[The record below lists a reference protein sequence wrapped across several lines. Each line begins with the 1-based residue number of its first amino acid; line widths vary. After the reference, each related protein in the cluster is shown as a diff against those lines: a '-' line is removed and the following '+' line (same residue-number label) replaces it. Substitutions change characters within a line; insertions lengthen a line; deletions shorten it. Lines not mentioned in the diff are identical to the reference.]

1 MITFRKQYFFLTAL
15 LFAIE
20 ILIAMFLHD
29 GIIRPY
35 IGDFL
40 VVVLIYCFV
49 RSFLNVSIIIAAIGT
64 LIFAYL
70 VEFLQYLNLVKV
82 LGLQNSKI
90 ANLLIGNLFEWID
103 MLAYTLGIVL
113 VLFLERMR
121 SPGLNSLRTT

>member
-64 LIFAYL
+64 LFFAYL